1 MTRADATPPPG
12 QVDAASTATAPD
24 PGQVTR
30 LRRAERYEALVQA
43 AASLVA
49 EGDVEAVSMEA
60 VAARA
65 QVSRPLVYK
74 YFANRHELLAAVYR
88 RDAATV
94 DTDVVRAVQAA
105 EGFED
110 ILRTMTRGI
119 LAGVA
124 VHGRTFTTLRR
135 AGARDANLRRE
146 QRERDRRTIR
156 FLAHRAMEE
165 FELPKDAAQA
175 TIAILLGGIESILI
189 LWANDPTPAH
199 ARFLEDLYVQLVFG
213 GLRNVAANS
222 PERATRGTLASV
234 PARASAQTR
243 RRTDG

>member
-1 MTRADATPPPG
+1 
-12 QVDAASTATAPD
+12 VDGASTATGAD

-49 EGDVEAVSMEA
+49 EGDVDSVSMEA

-88 RDAATV
+88 REAVTMDAEI
-94 DTDVVRAVQAA
+94 VRAVQAA
-105 EGFED
+105 EGFEG

-119 LAGVA
+119 LAGA
-124 VHGRTFTTLRR
+124 ESRGQTFTTLRR

-146 QRERDRRTIR
+146 QRERDRRTVR
-156 FLAHRAMEE
+156 FVARRAMEE
-165 FELPKDAAQA
+165 FELPKHEAEAA
-175 TIAILLGGIESILI
+175 IAILLAGIESILI
-189 LWANDPTPAH
+189 LWAADPAPSR
-199 ARFLEDLYVQLVFG
+199 ARFLEELYVQLVLG
-213 GLRNVAANS
+213 GLRSVAALPPGHPGVSRGCAESS
-222 PERATRGTLASV
+222 PG
-234 PARASAQTR
+234 PPNQ
-243 RRTDG
+243 